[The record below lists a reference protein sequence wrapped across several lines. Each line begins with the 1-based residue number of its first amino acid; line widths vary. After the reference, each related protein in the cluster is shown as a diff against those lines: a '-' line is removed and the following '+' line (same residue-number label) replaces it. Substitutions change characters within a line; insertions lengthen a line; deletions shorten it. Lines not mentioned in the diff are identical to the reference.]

1 MNDTV
6 NRQILLVEKPTG
18 KLGPEHFKKSEAAIP
33 EPKDGEVLVR
43 TRYISLDAANRAWM
57 HGATYRA
64 AVEANTVM
72 AGGGIAEV
80 VSSKAPGL
88 APGDIVF
95 GDTGWQDYAAV
106 PARHLSKMPKLE
118 PMTHLLSVY
127 GIAEVVSSKAP
138 GLAPGDI
145 VFGDTGWQDYAAVP
159 ARHLS
164 KMPKLEPMTHLLSV
178 YGIAGL
184 TAYFGLLDVGKP
196 KEGETVVVSAAAGSV
211 GSIVGQIAKIKGCH
225 VVGIAGG
232 KDKCHWL
239 TSELGFD
246 AAVDYKD
253 DATYKALRA
262 AAPKG
267 IDVYFD
273 NVGGDILEACL
284 ALMNNRGR
292 IACCG
297 AISQYDGV
305 PSAHGPRGVPGLIV
319 VKRLIMQGF
328 IVMDYMDQR
337 NAALVDLQS
346 WVGSGKLKV
355 QEDVIDGLEN
365 TPKALIGLL
374 AGENRGKRMVKV

>member
-1 MNDTV
+1 MFPLWNGRPPTSVVRSAQCVQLSVFCALFCIKKPHAKGGNAMNDTI
-6 NRQILLVEKPTG
+6 NRQVLLVEKPTG
-18 KLGPEHFKKSEAAIP
+18 KLAPEHFKMSKAAIP
-33 EPKDGEVLVR
+33 EPGDGEALLRV
-43 TRYISLDAANRAWM
+43 RYISLDAANRAWM

-106 PARHLSKMPKLE
+106 PAKHLTKMPK
-118 PMTHLLSVY
+118 V
-127 GIAEVVSSKAP
+127 
-138 GLAPGDI
+138 
-145 VFGDTGWQDYAAVP
+145 
-159 ARHLS
+159 
-164 KMPKLEPMTHLLSV
+164 EPMTHLLSV

-196 KEGETVVVSAAAGSV
+196 KAGETVVVSAAAGSV

-232 KDKCHWL
+232 KDKCNWL

-253 DATYKALRA
+253 DAVFKALKA

-284 ALMNNRGR
+284 AQMNNRGR

-305 PSAHGPRGVPGLIV
+305 PSAHGPRGVPRLIV

-328 IVMDYMDQR
+328 IVMDFMDQR
-337 NAALVDLQS
+337 DEALNDLQS
-346 WVGSGKLKV
+346 WVASGKLKV
-355 QEDVIDGLEN
+355 KEDIINGLEN

-374 AGENRGKRMVKV
+374 AGENRGKRMIKL

>member
-1 MNDTV
+1 MSDHTLSDKI
-6 NRQILLVEKPTG
+6 NRQVLLVEKPAG
-18 KLGPEHFKKSEAAIP
+18 KLGPEHFKMSEAAIP
-33 EPKDGEVLVR
+33 EPKDGEALLRV
-43 TRYISLDAANRAWM
+43 RYISLDAANRAWM

-72 AGGGIAEV
+72 AGGGIGEV
-80 VSSKAPGL
+80 VSSKAPEVK
-88 APGDIVF
+88 PGDIVF
-95 GDTGWQDYAAV
+95 GDTGWQTYAAV
-106 PARHLSKMPKLE
+106 PAKHLTKMPK
-118 PMTHLLSVY
+118 
-127 GIAEVVSSKAP
+127 I
-138 GLAPGDI
+138 
-145 VFGDTGWQDYAAVP
+145 
-159 ARHLS
+159 
-164 KMPKLEPMTHLLSV
+164 EPMTHLLSV

-184 TAYFGLLDVGKP
+184 TAYFGLLEIGKP
-196 KEGETVVVSAAAGSV
+196 KTGETVVVSAAAGSG
-211 GSIVGQIAKIKGCH
+211 GSIVGQIAKIKGCR

-232 KDKCHWL
+232 SDKCNWL

-253 DATYKALRA
+253 GAVFKALRA

-284 ALMNNRGR
+284 AQMNNRGR

-328 IVMDYMDQR
+328 IVMDFMDRSDQ
-337 NAALVDLQS
+337 ALKELQS
-346 WVGSGKLKV
+346 WVASGKLKV
-355 QEDVIDGLEN
+355 QEDVIEGLEN

-374 AGENRGKRMVKV
+374 AGENRGKRMIKV